1 VESPVNAPKLIV
13 AVAFAVLIAACGTS
27 ESDPSASIPTTASPA
42 TTASSAESTV
52 SGSREAG
59 FELLDACLGA
69 INAAAADTD
78 LESPDVE
85 ALLGEVFIDGLPAD
99 CDVLDTTSP
108 EDFGL
113 TQDEVAARLEA
124 LLPAR
129 LLEFMLSPV
138 E

>member
-1 VESPVNAPKLIV
+1 VENSVNTPKLIV
-13 AVAFAVLIAACGTS
+13 AAAFAVLIAACGTS
-27 ESDPSASIPTTASPA
+27 ESAPSTSVPTAASLA
-42 TTASSAESTV
+42 TTATSAESTV
-52 SGSREAG
+52 SGSRDAG

-69 INAAAADTD
+69 INAAAADID

-85 ALLGEVFIDGLPAD
+85 TLLGEVFIDGLPAE
-99 CDVLDTTSP
+99 CAVLDTTSP